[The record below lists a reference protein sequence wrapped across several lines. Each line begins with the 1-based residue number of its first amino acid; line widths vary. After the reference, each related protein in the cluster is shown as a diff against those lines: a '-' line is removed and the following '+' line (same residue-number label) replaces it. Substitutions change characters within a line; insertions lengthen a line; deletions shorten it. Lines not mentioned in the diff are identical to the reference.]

1 MGCFSDLFQDP
12 KVKRILE
19 KLKTEA
25 TKTVEKCVT
34 ERLKIEAEKALKI
47 SERHSDFATMFN
59 EKKEITEGKIKQYNK
74 EEFSLDKRL
83 VENQVTKV
91 EDLLQLGLTLAD
103 ELKKESLDE
112 LEKKLSG
119 APAMAQAALKK
130 KITQMTSYSK
140 SQFLHSTFGKPLLK
154 ALESYGVD
162 AEALQNYAKELAAAA
177 AKRRAEERTEFNIS
191 KNEFDDDYSQ
201 AKLLALVEKI
211 CKELNPPENSE

>member
-1 MGCFSDLFQDP
+1 MRFDPDP

-47 SERHSDFATMFN
+47 SERHSDFATLFN
-59 EKKEITEGKIKQYNK
+59 EKKEITESKIKQYNK
-74 EEFSLDKRL
+74 EEFTIDKKL
-83 VENQVTKV
+83 VENEVTKV
-91 EDLLQLGLTLAD
+91 EDILKLGLDLAD
-103 ELKKESLDE
+103 ELKKEMLSE
-112 LEKKLSG
+112 LEKKISG
-119 APAMAQAALKK
+119 APAMVQGALKK
-130 KITQMTSYSK
+130 KVTQITSYSK
-140 SQFLHSTFGKPLLK
+140 SQFIHSSFGKPLLK
-154 ALESYGVD
+154 AMESYGVD
-162 AEALQNYAKELAAAA
+162 AESLQNYAKELAADA

-191 KNEFDDDYSQ
+191 KNEFDDDYSE

>member
-12 KVKRILE
+12 KVKRILD

-91 EDLLQLGLTLAD
+91 EDLLKLGLTLAD
-103 ELKKESLDE
+103 ELKK
-112 LEKKLSG
+112 
-119 APAMAQAALKK
+119 
-130 KITQMTSYSK
+130 
-140 SQFLHSTFGKPLLK
+140 KP
-154 ALESYGVD
+154 
-162 AEALQNYAKELAAAA
+162 
-177 AKRRAEERTEFNIS
+177 
-191 KNEFDDDYSQ
+191 
-201 AKLLALVEKI
+201 
-211 CKELNPPENSE
+211 